1 MKISENN
8 SDIGIDPISERN
20 KTLTGKDFFF
30 LWSSLGVGL
39 LVISAGSFI
48 YTSNILDALFVIILG
63 SVVGSILLGLAGKI
77 GSDNSIPSVVSMRPS
92 FGIYGSYLLT
102 ILNILQ
108 LIGWATFEITILS
121 KAASIFT
128 HGFINFY
135 IWSIIFGIITIV
147 FGISGPIGIIKQWI
161 NKFAVWIVYGST
173 IIMLINLFLSS
184 SGGLPYNNTSLIAN
198 NNSFDFF
205 NSLDLVIAMPLSW
218 LPLVSDYNRFAKNS
232 KNAFFGT
239 FIGFTITNT
248 LFYLIGVLLGIND
261 VFEILFAIQTF
272 FYGFILLILIVDEID
287 NVFADI
293 FSSAMSFKNIF
304 NKINYKYLVISFTVL
319 SCILSNI
326 IPINQYESFLLLV
339 GALFSPLF
347 TIVLVDYYIL
357 KKGKVKI
364 EEFYNKCNKFK
375 ISAFFSFFIGSLVY
389 LILSPISPIHIE
401 NINIG
406 STIPSMAVSLISF
419 LSLEHIIKRVKF
431 KKNSK

>member
-1 MKISENN
+1 MKIPENN
-8 SDIGIDPISERN
+8 SDIGIDPISERK

-77 GSDNSIPSVVSMRPS
+77 GSDNAIPSVVSMRPS

-121 KAASIFT
+121 KAATIFT
-128 HGFINFY
+128 HGFISFY
-135 IWSIIFGIITIV
+135 IWSIIFGIITII
-147 FGISGPIGIIKQWI
+147 FGISGPVGIIKQWI
-161 NKFAVWIVYGST
+161 NKFAIWIVYGST
-173 IIMLINLFLSS
+173 IIMLINLILSS
-184 SGGLPYNNTSLIAN
+184 NGNLLHNNTSLLAN
-198 NNSFDFF
+198 NNRFDFF
-205 NSLDLVIAMPLSW
+205 NSLDLVIVMPLSW
-218 LPLVSDYNRFAKNS
+218 LPLVSDYNRFAKSS

-293 FSSAMSFKNIF
+293 FSSVMSFKNIF
-304 NKINYKYLVISFTVL
+304 NKINYKYLVISFTIL
-319 SCILSNI
+319 CCILSNI
-326 IPINQYESFLLLV
+326 IPISQYQSFLLLV

-347 TIVLVDYYIL
+347 TIVLIDYYML

-364 EEFYNKCNKFK
+364 EEFYNKNNKFK
-375 ISAFFSFFIGSLVY
+375 ISAFFSFFIGSLIY
-389 LILSPISPIHIE
+389 FILSPISPIHIE

-406 STIPSMAVSLISF
+406 STIPSMAVSFISF
-419 LSLEHIIKRVKF
+419 LSLEHIIKKVKF

>member
-1 MKISENN
+1 MKIPENN

-77 GSDNSIPSVVSMRPS
+77 GSDNSIPSIVSMRPS

-121 KAASIFT
+121 KAASIIT

-147 FGISGPIGIIKQWI
+147 FGISGPLGIIKQWI
-161 NKFAVWIVYGST
+161 NKFAIWIVYGST
-173 IIMLINLFLSS
+173 IIMLINLILSS
-184 SGGLPYNNTSLIAN
+184 SGLLHNTTSLIAN

-239 FIGFTITNT
+239 FIGFTITNI

-304 NKINYKYLVISFTVL
+304 NKINYKYLVILFTVL

-326 IPINQYESFLLLV
+326 IPINQYQSFLLLV
-339 GALFSPLF
+339 GALFSPIF
-347 TIVLVDYYIL
+347 TIVLIDYYIL

-375 ISAFFSFFIGSLVY
+375 ISAFFSFFIGSLIY

>member
-1 MKISENN
+1 MKIPENN

-147 FGISGPIGIIKQWI
+147 FGISGPLGIIKQWI
-161 NKFAVWIVYGST
+161 NKFAIWIVYGST
-173 IIMLINLFLSS
+173 IIMLINLILSS
-184 SGGLPYNNTSLIAN
+184 SGLLHNTTSLIAN

-239 FIGFTITNT
+239 FIGFTITNI

-326 IPINQYESFLLLV
+326 IPINQYQSFLLLV

-347 TIVLVDYYIL
+347 TIVLIDYYIL

-375 ISAFFSFFIGSLVY
+375 ISAFFSFFIGSLIY

>member
-1 MKISENN
+1 MKIPENN

-77 GSDNSIPSVVSMRPS
+77 GSDNSIPSIVSMRPS

-121 KAASIFT
+121 KAASIIT

-147 FGISGPIGIIKQWI
+147 FGISGPLGIIKQWI
-161 NKFAVWIVYGST
+161 NKFAIWIVYGST
-173 IIMLINLFLSS
+173 IIMLINLILSS
-184 SGGLPYNNTSLIAN
+184 SGLLHNTTSLIAN

-239 FIGFTITNT
+239 FIGFTITNI

-304 NKINYKYLVISFTVL
+304 NKINYKYLVILFTVL

-326 IPINQYESFLLLV
+326 IPINQYQSFLLLV
-339 GALFSPLF
+339 GALFSPIF
-347 TIVLVDYYIL
+347 TIVLIDYYIL

-375 ISAFFSFFIGSLVY
+375 ISAFFSFFIGSLIY
-389 LILSPISPIHIE
+389 LVLSPISPIHIE

-419 LSLEHIIKRVKF
+419 ISLEHIIKRVKF

>member
-1 MKISENN
+1 MKFSDNN

-147 FGISGPIGIIKQWI
+147 FGISGPLGIIKQWI
-161 NKFAVWIVYGST
+161 NKFAIWIVYGST
-173 IIMLINLFLSS
+173 IIMLINLIFSS
-184 SGGLPYNNTSLIAN
+184 SGLLHNTTSLIAN

-239 FIGFTITNT
+239 FIGFTITNI

-347 TIVLVDYYIL
+347 TIVLIDYYIL

-375 ISAFFSFFIGSLVY
+375 ISAFFSFFIGSLIY

-419 LSLEHIIKRVKF
+419 ISLEHIIKRVKF

>member
-1 MKISENN
+1 MKIPENN

-92 FGIYGSYLLT
+92 FGIYGSYLLA

-121 KAASIFT
+121 KAASIIT

-135 IWSIIFGIITIV
+135 IWSIIFGI
-147 FGISGPIGIIKQWI
+147 SGPLGIIKQWI

-173 IIMLINLFLSS
+173 IIMLINLILAS
-184 SGGLPYNNTSLIAN
+184 SGLLHNNTSLIAN

-239 FIGFTITNT
+239 FIGFTITNI

-347 TIVLVDYYIL
+347 TIVLIDYYIL
-357 KKGKVKI
+357 KRGKVKI
-364 EEFYNKCNKFK
+364 EEFYNKCDKFK
-375 ISAFFSFFIGSLVY
+375 ISAFFSFFIGSLIY

-419 LSLEHIIKRVKF
+419 ISLEHIIKRVKF

>member
-1 MKISENN
+1 
-8 SDIGIDPISERN
+8 
-20 KTLTGKDFFF
+20 
-30 LWSSLGVGL
+30 
-39 LVISAGSFI
+39 
-48 YTSNILDALFVIILG
+48 
-63 SVVGSILLGLAGKI
+63 
-77 GSDNSIPSVVSMRPS
+77 MRPS

-121 KAASIFT
+121 KAASIIT

-147 FGISGPIGIIKQWI
+147 FGISGPLGIIKQWI
-161 NKFAVWIVYGST
+161 NKFAIWIVYGST
-173 IIMLINLFLSS
+173 IIMLINLILSS
-184 SGGLPYNNTSLIAN
+184 SGLLHNTTSLIAN

-239 FIGFTITNT
+239 FIGFTITNI

-293 FSSAMSFKNIF
+293 FSSVMSFKNIF

-326 IPINQYESFLLLV
+326 IPINQYQSFLLLV

-347 TIVLVDYYIL
+347 TIVLIDYYIL
-357 KKGKVKI
+357 KRGKVKI

-375 ISAFFSFFIGSLVY
+375 ISAFFSFFIGSLIY

>member
-1 MKISENN
+1 MKIPENN

-20 KTLTGKDFFF
+20 KTLTGKDFFV

-48 YTSNILDALFVIILG
+48 YTSNVLGALFVIILG

-161 NKFAVWIVYGST
+161 NKFAIWIVYGST
-173 IIMLINLFLSS
+173 IIMLINLILSS
-184 SGGLPYNNTSLIAN
+184 SGLLHNITSLTAN

-272 FYGFILLILIVDEID
+272 FYGFILLILIVDEIA
-287 NVFADI
+287 NVFANI

-304 NKINYKYLVISFTVL
+304 NKINYKYLVIIFTVL
-319 SCILSNI
+319 SCILSNV
-326 IPINQYESFLLLV
+326 IPIQQYESFLLII
-339 GALFSPLF
+339 GALFAPLF
-347 TIVLVDYYIL
+347 AIVLIDYYLI
-357 KKGKVKI
+357 KKGKVSI
-364 EEFYNKCNKFK
+364 DAFYGKCVKFK
-375 ISAFFSFFIGSLVY
+375 ISAFFSFLIGSITY
-389 LILSPISPIHIE
+389 FIISPMSPIHIE
-401 NINIG
+401 SLNIG
-406 STIPSMAVSLISF
+406 STIPSMTISIVSF
-419 LSLEHIIKRVKF
+419 LSIEYTIKKVKL
-431 KKNSK
+431 KKNSI

>member
-1 MKISENN
+1 MKIPENN

-92 FGIYGSYLLT
+92 FGIYGSYLLA

-121 KAASIFT
+121 KAASIIT
-128 HGFINFY
+128 HGFISFY

-147 FGISGPIGIIKQWI
+147 FGISGPLGIIKQWI

-173 IIMLINLFLSS
+173 IIMLINLILSS
-184 SGGLPYNNTSLIAN
+184 SGLLHNNTSLIAN

-239 FIGFTITNT
+239 FIGFTITNI

-347 TIVLVDYYIL
+347 TIVLIDYYIL
-357 KKGKVKI
+357 KRGKVKI
-364 EEFYNKCNKFK
+364 EEFYNKCDKFK
-375 ISAFFSFFIGSLVY
+375 ISAFFSFFIGSLIY
-389 LILSPISPIHIE
+389 LILSPISPIHIQ

-419 LSLEHIIKRVKF
+419 ISLEHIIKRVKF

>member
-1 MKISENN
+1 MKFSENN

-135 IWSIIFGIITIV
+135 IWSIIFGIITII
-147 FGISGPIGIIKQWI
+147 FGISGPLGIIKQWI

-173 IIMLINLFLSS
+173 IIMLINLILS
-184 SGGLPYNNTSLIAN
+184 GNGLLHNNTSLIAN

-239 FIGFTITNT
+239 FIGFTITNI

-293 FSSAMSFKNIF
+293 FSSVMSFKNIF

-347 TIVLVDYYIL
+347 TIVLIDYYIL
-357 KKGKVKI
+357 KRGKVKI

-375 ISAFFSFFIGSLVY
+375 ISAFFSFFIGSLIY

>member
-1 MKISENN
+1 MKFPKHN
-8 SDIGIDPISERN
+8 SDIGTNPIKEKDRI
-20 KTLTGKDFFF
+20 LTGKDFFV

-63 SVVGSILLGLAGKI
+63 SIVGSILLGLAGKI

-92 FGIYGSYLLT
+92 FGVYGSYLLT
-102 ILNILQ
+102 ILNVLQ

-135 IWSIIFGIITIV
+135 IWSIIFGIVTIV

-161 NKFAVWIVYGST
+161 NKFAIWIVYGST
-173 IIMLINLFLSS
+173 IIMLINLILSS
-184 SGGLPYNNTSLIAN
+184 HIVLLHNNTSLITN

-293 FSSAMSFKNIF
+293 FSSVMSFKNIF

-326 IPINQYESFLLLV
+326 IPINQYQSFLLLV

-347 TIVLVDYYIL
+347 TIVLIDYYIL
-357 KKGKVKI
+357 KKGKVNI

-375 ISAFFSFFIGSLVY
+375 ISAFFSFIIGSLVY
-389 LILSPISPIHIE
+389 FILSPISPIHIE

-406 STIPSMAVSLISF
+406 STIPSMTVSLISF

>member
-8 SDIGIDPISERN
+8 SDIGINPINERN

-48 YTSNILDALFVIILG
+48 YTSNILDALFVILLG
-63 SVVGSILLGLAGKI
+63 SIVGSILLGLAGKI

-135 IWSIIFGIITIV
+135 IWSIVFGIITII
-147 FGISGPIGIIKQWI
+147 FGISGPVGIIKQWI
-161 NKFAVWIVYGST
+161 NKFAIWIVYGST
-173 IIMLINLFLSS
+173 IIMLINLILSS
-184 SGGLPYNNTSLIAN
+184 SGLLHNNASLIAN
-198 NNSFDFF
+198 NNRFDFF

-261 VFEILFAIQTF
+261 VFEILFTIQTF

-293 FSSAMSFKNIF
+293 FSSVMSFKNIF
-304 NKINYKYLVISFTVL
+304 NKINYKYLVITFTVL
-319 SCILSNI
+319 SCMLSNI
-326 IPINQYESFLLLV
+326 IPISQYQSFLLLV

-347 TIVLVDYYIL
+347 TIVLIDYYIL

-375 ISAFFSFFIGSLVY
+375 ISAFFSFFIGSLIY
-389 LILSPISPIHIE
+389 FILSPISPIHIE
-401 NINIG
+401 NMNMG

-419 LSLEHIIKRVKF
+419 LSLEYIIKKVKL

>member
-1 MKISENN
+1 MKIPENN

-77 GSDNSIPSVVSMRPS
+77 GSDNSIPSIVSMRPS

-121 KAASIFT
+121 KAASIIT

-147 FGISGPIGIIKQWI
+147 FGISGPLGIIKQWI
-161 NKFAVWIVYGST
+161 NKFAIWIVYGST
-173 IIMLINLFLSS
+173 IIMLINLILSS
-184 SGGLPYNNTSLIAN
+184 SGLLHNTTSLIAN

-239 FIGFTITNT
+239 FIGFTITNI

-347 TIVLVDYYIL
+347 TIVLIDYYIL
-357 KKGKVKI
+357 KRGKVKI
-364 EEFYNKCNKFK
+364 EEFYNKCDKFK
-375 ISAFFSFFIGSLVY
+375 ISAFFSFFIGSLIY
-389 LILSPISPIHIE
+389 LILSPISPIHIQ

-419 LSLEHIIKRVKF
+419 ISLEHIIKRVKF

>member
-1 MKISENN
+1 METSKHN
-8 SDIGIDPISERN
+8 SDIGIGPIN
-20 KTLTGKDFFF
+20 KKDKTLTGKDYFF

-48 YTSNILDALFVIILG
+48 YTSDVLDALFVIILG
-63 SVVGSILLGLAGKI
+63 SVVGSVLLGLAGKI
-77 GSDNSIPSVVSMRPS
+77 GSDHSIPSVVSMRPS

-102 ILNILQ
+102 ILNVLQ

-128 HGFINFY
+128 HGFVSFY
-135 IWSIIFGIITIV
+135 IWSIVFGIITIV
-147 FGISGPIGIIKQWI
+147 FGISGPLGIIKQWI
-161 NKFAVWIVYGST
+161 NKFAIWIVYGST
-173 IIMLINLFLSS
+173 IIMLINLIFF
-184 SGGLPYNNTSLIAN
+184 GGGHHDNTNLAPG
-198 NNSFDFF
+198 NSHFDFF

-218 LPLVSDYNRFAKNS
+218 LPLVADYNRFAQNG
-232 KNAFFGT
+232 KNAFLGT
-239 FIGFTITNT
+239 FIGFSITNI

-304 NKINYKYLVISFTVL
+304 DKINYKYLVIIFTVL

-326 IPINQYESFLLLV
+326 IPINQYESFLLLI

-347 TIVLVDYYIL
+347 TIVLIDYYVI
-357 KKGKVKI
+357 KKGKLSVDI
-364 EEFYNKCNKFK
+364 FYKKYDKFK
-375 ISAFFSFFIGSLVY
+375 TSAFISFFIGTLTY

-401 NINIG
+401 SLNLG
-406 STIPSMAVSLISF
+406 STIPSMIVALVSF
-419 LSLEHIIKRVKF
+419 LSLETVITKVKL
-431 KKNSK
+431 KKN

>member
-1 MKISENN
+1 MKIPENN

-121 KAASIFT
+121 KAASIIT

-147 FGISGPIGIIKQWI
+147 FGISGPLGIIKQWI
-161 NKFAVWIVYGST
+161 NKFAIWIVYGST
-173 IIMLINLFLSS
+173 IIMLINLILSS
-184 SGGLPYNNTSLIAN
+184 SGLLHNTTSLIAN

-239 FIGFTITNT
+239 FIGFTITNI

-326 IPINQYESFLLLV
+326 IPINQYQSFLLLV

-347 TIVLVDYYIL
+347 TIVLIDYYIL

-375 ISAFFSFFIGSLVY
+375 ISAFFSFFIGSLIY